1 MGHALPS
8 HGFSGKIP
16 EELRFSEGRV
26 LSLWGDSGL
35 GRLVAEGKYTTGR
48 FSDELVEACCEMLRH
63 WKPEPAPQWVAC
75 VPSLSRPELVPD
87 FAERLAGALGI
98 PFSACIEKVR
108 SNQPQKEMQNSF
120 QQARNLDG
128 VFTFAREKKVYKPCL
143 LVDDMVD
150 SRWIFTVLSALL
162 RMNGVQAV
170 HPLALALTASG
181 DA

>member
-1 MGHALPS
+1 MKQEALDCLCPALDASAAEFRPS
-8 HGFSGKIP
+8 QWLI
-16 EELRFSEGRV
+16 
-26 LSLWGDSGL
+26 
-35 GRLVAEGKYTTGR
+35 RL
-48 FSDELVEACCEMLRH
+48 

-87 FAERLAGALGI
+87 FAERLAGALSI
-98 PFSACIEKVR
+98 PFSA
-108 SNQPQKEMQNSF
+108 
-120 QQARNLDG
+120 
-128 VFTFAREKKVYKPCL
+128 FAREKKVYKPCL

-150 SRWIFTVLSALL
+150 SRWTFTVLSALL